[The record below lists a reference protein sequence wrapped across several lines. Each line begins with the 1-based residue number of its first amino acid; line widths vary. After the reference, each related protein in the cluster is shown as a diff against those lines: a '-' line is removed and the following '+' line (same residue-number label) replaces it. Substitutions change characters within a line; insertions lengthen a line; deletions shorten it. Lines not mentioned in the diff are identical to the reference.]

1 MSRNAGIQVI
11 DNDHIKAVAMAVEE
25 AIKTDTQKECIT
37 FFLTIFFNHHLFFDT
52 AFDEASLREKA
63 PTALCGGKPKLF
75 YRPRILRTWGWEKR
89 IRKERDKL
97 KEAYR

>member
-52 AFDEASLREKA
+52 AFAEASLRDKA
-63 PTALCGGKPKLF
+63 PTAVYGGKPKLF
-75 YRPRILRTWGWEKR
+75 LPPQDLKNLGLGKANKKRTG
-89 IRKERDKL
+89 
-97 KEAYR
+97 